1 MSQLIQKPAILHYAV
16 RNILRI
22 NTRNFTKHDEQLDIC
37 DGQTLSPLRGYET
50 NIKTENK
57 DRHSLNVTW
66 VRVPQGMI
74 SVRRTLTKTG
84 I

>member
-37 DGQTLSPLRGYET
+37 DGQTLSHLRG
-50 NIKTENK
+50 
-57 DRHSLNVTW
+57 
-66 VRVPQGMI
+66 
-74 SVRRTLTKTG
+74 
-84 I
+84 